1 MSAIDRRQAIL
12 AASSLA
18 GLAIA
23 PAVVQAQA
31 PAAAPAGGGELARI
45 RQRGTLRVGAAVF
58 SPVYI
63 KPPTGD
69 WQGVAPDIMR
79 AVGEYLKVKVEFVET
94 QWGTAV
100 AGLQTDR
107 FDVMSSFAATPERA
121 LAVGFTRP
129 MGAIAWGLLVTA
141 PNPPD
146 LSTWEAANNPSVRV
160 AGVEGSA
167 STRTIESVLTKAQW
181 VKVQSFDAV
190 ILEIE
195 SGRAQI
201 AVLDSIQAKQYIARR
216 RRGQF
221 ILPTPKFESDQ
232 NLAVR
237 SGADDLKE
245 WLNVT
250 LRFMEQR
257 GELGAIWDKYLNMA

>member
-1 MSAIDRRQAIL
+1 M
-12 AASSLA
+12 
-18 GLAIA
+18 
-23 PAVVQAQA
+23 
-31 PAAAPAGGGELARI
+31 
-45 RQRGTLRVGAAVF
+45 
-58 SPVYI
+58 
-63 KPPTGD
+63 
-69 WQGVAPDIMR
+69 
-79 AVGEYLKVKVEFVET
+79 
-94 QWGTAV
+94 
-100 AGLQTDR
+100 
-107 FDVMSSFAATPERA
+107 
-121 LAVGFTRP
+121 
-129 MGAIAWGLLVTA
+129 
-141 PNPPD
+141 
-146 LSTWEAANNPSVRV
+146 
-160 AGVEGSA
+160 
-167 STRTIESVLTKAQW
+167 
-181 VKVQSFDAV
+181 QSFDAV

-245 WLNVT
+245 WLNIT